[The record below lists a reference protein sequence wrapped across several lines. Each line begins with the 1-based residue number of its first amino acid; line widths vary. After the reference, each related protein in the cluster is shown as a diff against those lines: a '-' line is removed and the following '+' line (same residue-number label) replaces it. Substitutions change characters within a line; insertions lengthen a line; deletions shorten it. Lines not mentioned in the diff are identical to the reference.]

1 MATFITLTRL
11 GPPIRDVLVNVDRIL
26 LVQQSN
32 SAALFPVF
40 EEPEVC
46 QNQAGGTIILF
57 GSEHTIT
64 FADTLEETTRKNS
77 AWSLCDE

>member
-1 MATFITLTRL
+1 
-11 GPPIRDVLVNVDRIL
+11 VLVNVDRIL

-40 EEPEVC
+40 EEPEVR

-57 GSEHTIT
+57 ALSRLPIRSKKQRAKIQHGPYVMNDH
-64 FADTLEETTRKNS
+64 A
-77 AWSLCDE
+77 